1 MATALM
7 NNKDNLHSRRFV
19 LVLLSA
25 QVKRFHLTYAGIVC
39 NFWGFKINVLTPLSG
54 LFDIHFDEHM

>member
-7 NNKDNLHSRRFV
+7 NYKDNLHSRHFV

-25 QVKRFHLTYAGIVC
+25 QVKRFHFAYAGIVC
-39 NFWGFKINVLTPLSG
+39 LFGGFKINVLTPLSG
-54 LFDIHFDEHM
+54 LFDIHFDEHL